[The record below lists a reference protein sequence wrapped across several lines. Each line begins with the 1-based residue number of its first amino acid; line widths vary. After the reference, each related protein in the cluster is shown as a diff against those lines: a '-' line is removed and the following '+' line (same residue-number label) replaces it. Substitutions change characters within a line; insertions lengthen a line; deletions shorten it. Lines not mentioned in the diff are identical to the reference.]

1 MMSQVSTA
9 KVIPIKPIQS
19 LDTAITIATA
29 ASDASVSLYVA
40 HQKIHPRQVDGFFA
54 TWRVI
59 CVWLT
64 QAVFYGL
71 PWLMWH
77 SHSTT
82 AQGVV
87 QQVVRQAILF
97 DIDARRFYMFN
108 LVLYPQDFIY
118 LTGLL
123 VICALSLFLFTA
135 IAGRLWCGY
144 ACPQTVYTQIF
155 LWIEQHIEGNRQQR
169 QALDEK
175 AWSLE
180 KFVKKTT
187 KHLLWL
193 MVAFW
198 TGFTF
203 VGYFTPIH
211 QLSVACLTANMAS
224 WSVFWVVFYGFAT
237 YGNAGFMREQV
248 CKYMCPYARF
258 QSAMFD
264 QDTLIVTYDA
274 ARGEP
279 RKCTGARTSAG
290 ATVGESTTQSQGDGI
305 QGHSSQGHSSQGQC
319 IDCTLC
325 VQVCPVGIDI
335 RQGLQYECISC
346 GACADV
352 CDTVMTKIGAPLGLI
367 RYTTAYALQQGLTFK
382 QQLRRVFRPRVLIY
396 SAVLT
401 AIVIG
406 VFTALVLRTP
416 FKVDVVHDRGALSRR
431 IADDVIENVYRMQ
444 LMNATE
450 QTQTYHVQ
458 VQGFALDGRLD
469 GTSAQWK
476 IASPVE
482 VVVAPTASRWVAV
495 RVQLHAPSDALDEL
509 KAGGHPIQLA
519 IRQLD
524 DPAQVT
530 EKASFMIQH

>member
-1 MMSQVSTA
+1 MSQVSTA
-9 KVIPIKPIQS
+9 KVIPIHPIRV
-19 LDTAITIATA
+19 TETTR
-29 ASDASVSLYVA
+29 SDANEASVSLYVA

-97 DIDARRFYMFN
+97 DIDARRFYIFN

-211 QLSVACLTANMAS
+211 QLSVACLTANMGS

-279 RKCTGARTSAG
+279 RKCTGARTGAG
-290 ATVGESTTQSQGDGI
+290 ATVGESATQSQG
-305 QGHSSQGHSSQGQC
+305 HC

-406 VFTALVLRTP
+406 VFTALVLRAP

-458 VQGFALDGRLD
+458 VQGFALDG
-469 GTSAQWK
+469 TSAQWK
-476 IASPVE
+476 IATPVD
-482 VVVAPTASRWVAV
+482 VVVAPTAARWVAV
-495 RVQLHAPSDALDEL
+495 RVQLHAPSGALDEL
-509 KAGGHPIQLA
+509 KAGNHPIQLV
-519 IRQLD
+519 IRQLN